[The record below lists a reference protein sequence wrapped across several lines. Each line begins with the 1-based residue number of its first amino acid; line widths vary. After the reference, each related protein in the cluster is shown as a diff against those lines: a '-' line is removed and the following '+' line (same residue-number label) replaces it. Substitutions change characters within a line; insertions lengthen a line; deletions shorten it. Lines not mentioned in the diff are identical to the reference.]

1 MFNIIPDY
9 SVPGVAN
16 SALAGIIAIVL
27 GTLLLAAVGYGIAR
41 ALSRRRQRSL
51 VEAPVEVRR

>member
-1 MFNIIPDY
+1 
-9 SVPGVAN
+9 
-16 SALAGIIAIVL
+16 L

-51 VEAPVEVRR
+51 VEVPVEVQR